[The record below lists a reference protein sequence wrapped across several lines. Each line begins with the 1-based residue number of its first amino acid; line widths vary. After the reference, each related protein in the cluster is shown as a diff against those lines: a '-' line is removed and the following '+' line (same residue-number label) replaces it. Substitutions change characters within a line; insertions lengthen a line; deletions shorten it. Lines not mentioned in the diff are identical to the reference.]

1 VATYE
6 ELTAEIEQSP
16 KGAHVAAIFDLDGTL
31 VAGRTSDALL
41 LDRLRHNQIPP
52 STLVWL
58 LGLYADH
65 RLNRT
70 ESGQLFVRGMGILG
84 GAEED
89 AIRESCR
96 RLYGSRI
103 SRQVYPETRDL
114 VEAHRRQGHT
124 VVLATSASRY
134 QAEPIAEDLG
144 VAHVLCSELEVEGGK
159 LTGKLT
165 RNLWGEGKLDAV
177 LGWAAEANI
186 DLAQSWFYANGDED
200 VHLLERVGHPRAL
213 NPDGKLAAI
222 ARQRGWPTAA
232 WSSRGGIASPVTVS
246 RTVAAMASAVPSFA
260 AAVPA
265 GVLNWDRRMIFEL
278 GSGTWG
284 DFAAAIS
291 GVTLNVLGREN
302 LWKQRP
308 AVFVINHQSTL
319 DGIVA
324 MKLFRDGKY
333 TLVMKKE
340 VANFPLFGQL
350 FKLADPVFIDRQN
363 TQSAIEALQP
373 AVERVKQGYSVCI
386 APEGHRSPGRTVQT
400 FKKGAFRVAM
410 AAHAPIVPVVIR
422 NAGDLMPRR
431 SMLIRPGTVDV
442 CVLPPIS
449 VEGWTHDDLDERIE
463 GVRQL
468 FTGTL
473 ENWPGRDA

>member
-1 VATYE
+1 MATYA

-16 KGAHVAAIFDLDGTL
+16 KGAHIAAFFDVDGTL
-31 VAGRTSDALL
+31 VAGRTGDALF

-52 STLVWL
+52 STLAWL

-70 ESGQLFVRGMGILG
+70 ESSQLFVRAMGILAG
-84 GAEED
+84 TEED
-89 AIRESCR
+89 AIRESGR
-96 RLYGSRI
+96 RLYASRI
-103 SRQVYPETRDL
+103 SGQVYPETREL
-114 VEAHRRQGHT
+114 VEAHRRQGHV

-134 QAEPIAEDLG
+134 QIEPIAEDLG
-144 VAHVLCSELEVEGGK
+144 VTHVLCTELEVEDGK

-177 LGWAAEANI
+177 LRWAAKASI
-186 DLAQSWFYANGDED
+186 DLDQSWFYANGNED
-200 VHLLERVGHPRAL
+200 ILLLERVGCPRAL
-213 NPDGKLAAI
+213 NPDGKLAKI
-222 ARQRGWPTAA
+222 AQSRRWPTAA
-232 WSSRGGIASPVTVS
+232 WKSRGGVISPVTVT
-246 RTVAAMASAVPSFA
+246 RTVAAMWSSLPSFA

-265 GVLNWDRRMIFEL
+265 GVLNRDRRMIFEL

-284 DFAAAIS
+284 DFAAAIA
-291 GVTLNVLGREN
+291 GVTLNVIGREN

-308 AVFVINHQSTL
+308 AVFIINHQSTL
-319 DGIVA
+319 DGIIA
-324 MKLFRDGKY
+324 MKLFRDGRY

-340 VANFPLFGQL
+340 VANFPLFGPF
-350 FKLADPVFIDRQN
+350 FKLADPVFIDRKN

-373 AVERVKQGYSVCI
+373 AVERVQQGYSVCM
-386 APEGHRSPGRTVQT
+386 APEGHRSSGRGLQT

-442 CVLPPIS
+442 CVLPAIS
-449 VEGWTHDDLDERIE
+449 VEDWTHDDLDERIE
-463 GVRQL
+463 EIRQL
-468 FTGTL
+468 FIGTL
-473 ENWPGRDA
+473 ENWPGRGT

>member
-1 VATYE
+1 MATYE
-6 ELTAEIEQSP
+6 ELTAEIGQSP
-16 KGAHVAAIFDLDGTL
+16 KGAHIAAFFDVDGTL
-31 VAGRTSDALL
+31 VAGRTGDALL

-52 STLVWL
+52 RTLVWL

-65 RLNRT
+65 RLNHV
-70 ESGQLFVRGMGILG
+70 ESGELFVRAMGILA

-89 AIRESCR
+89 AIRESGR

-134 QAEPIAEDLG
+134 QVGPIAEDLD
-144 VAHVLCSELEVEGGK
+144 VANVLCTEMEVDGGK

-165 RNLWGEGKLDAV
+165 QNLWGEGKLDAA
-177 LGWAAEANI
+177 LRWAAETSI
-186 DLAQSWFYANGDED
+186 DLDQSWFYADGDED

-213 NPDGKLAAI
+213 NPDGKLAKI
-222 ARQRGWPTAA
+222 AKQRRWPTAA
-232 WSSRGGIASPVTVS
+232 WTSRGGAVSPITVT

-284 DFAAAIS
+284 DFAAAIA
-291 GVTLNVLGREN
+291 GVTLNVIGREN
-302 LWKQRP
+302 LWNRRP
-308 AVFVINHQSTL
+308 AVFIINHQSTL
-319 DGIVA
+319 DGIIA
-324 MKLFRDGKY
+324 MKLFRDGRY
-333 TLVMKKE
+333 ILVMKKE
-340 VANFPLFGQL
+340 VANFPLFGPL

-373 AVERVKQGYSVCI
+373 AVERVKQGYSVCM
-386 APEGHRSPGRTVQT
+386 APEGHRAPGRKLQT

-431 SMLIRPGTVDV
+431 SVLIRTGTVDV
-442 CVLPPIS
+442 CILPAIS
-449 VEGWTHDDLDERIE
+449 VEDWSHDDLDERIE
-463 GVRQL
+463 EIRQL
-468 FTGTL
+468 FIDTL
-473 ENWPGRDA
+473 ENWPRRDT